1 MRFFNTVGPRQT
13 GQYGMVVPTFVRQAL
28 SNEPITVFGDGT
40 QQRSFT
46 YVGDVVGALL
56 KLMVTPAA
64 IGEVF
69 NVGNTEEVTIRGLA
83 ERIKERTG
91 SRSEIVT
98 IPYDQA
104 YEAGFEDMPRRVPDL
119 GKINKLIGYAP
130 KVQLDEII
138 DRVVAEKR
146 TYAGAGRSIT

>member
-1 MRFFNTVGPRQT
+1 
-13 GQYGMVVPTFVRQAL
+13 MV
-28 SNEPITVFGDGT
+28 E
-40 QQRSFT
+40 
-46 YVGDVVGALL
+46 
-56 KLMVTPAA
+56 PAA
-64 IGEVF
+64 IGQVF

-83 ERIKERTG
+83 ERIKARTG
-91 SRSEIVT
+91 STSEIVL

-119 GKINKLIGYAP
+119 SKIHRAIGYAP